1 LKNLRIDVFSIFPT
15 LIEDFSNESILGR
28 ARERG
33 LLELA
38 CHDLRSGT
46 SDNYQSVDDSPFGGG
61 AGMVL
66 QPEPIFKVVEQAK
79 PPRPLFLL
87 SPTGQVFDQAKADEL
102 SKLDGFSLLCARYEG
117 IDQRV
122 KDHLIDDEISIG
134 NFVLAGGEIAALV
147 VIESVIRLIPGV
159 MGNSESSS
167 EESFSNGLLE
177 YPHYTRPWDFRGF
190 TPPEILRSGDHG
202 KIREWRRAM
211 SLKLT
216 KEKRPDLIE
225 ARGGLTEE
233 EKKLIKENLE

>member
-1 LKNLRIDVFSIFPT
+1 MCS
-15 LIEDFSNESILGR
+15 S
-28 ARERG
+28 
-33 LLELA
+33 
-38 CHDLRSGT
+38 DL
-46 SDNYQSVDDSPFGGG
+46 
-61 AGMVL
+61 
-66 QPEPIFKVVEQAK
+66 
-79 PPRPLFLL
+79 
-87 SPTGQVFDQAKADEL
+87 
-102 SKLDGFSLLCARYEG
+102 
-117 IDQRV
+117 
-122 KDHLIDDEISIG
+122 
-134 NFVLAGGEIAALV
+134 GEIAALV